1 MTDKLQKSHQLEKS
15 LCITVCKIDQVFNIL
30 LALKQLFFFF
40 PPKKS
45 KPKFYGIRGYIQLS
59 IISEEMLL
67 NVAMSFTVMPSKKT
81 CGKAVEKDKVV
92 PQLELNYDEIL
103 NLLI

>member
-30 LALKQLFFFF
+30 LALKQLFFF

-45 KPKFYGIRGYIQLS
+45 KPKFYGIRGYILLS
-59 IISEEMLL
+59 ISSEAMLL